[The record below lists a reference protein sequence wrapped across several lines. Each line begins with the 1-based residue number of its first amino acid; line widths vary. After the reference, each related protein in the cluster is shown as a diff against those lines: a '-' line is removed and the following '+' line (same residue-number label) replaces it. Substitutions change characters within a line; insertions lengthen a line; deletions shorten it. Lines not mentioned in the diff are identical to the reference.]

1 MTLPP
6 DPGSEPIDYWRA
18 VTRRGVL
25 ALGFRVQRSPE
36 GPVLVAEPVG
46 PLEGWTKRAA
56 MAAIA
61 VHEDVQATRDLAL
74 IASHAVLLLA
84 LERSAAVLALS
95 AYQDL
100 LAAAIWRT
108 VSANPARGLEALGR
122 GLNR

>member
-1 MTLPP
+1 MTSPA
-6 DPGSEPIDYWRA
+6 DTGSEPIDYWRA

-25 ALGFRVQRSPE
+25 ALGFSVRRSPD

-46 PLEGWTKRAA
+46 PLAGWTRRAA
-56 MAAIA
+56 LAAIA
-61 VHEDVQATRDLAL
+61 VHDDVHATRDLAL

-100 LAAAIWRT
+100 LDAAIWRT
-108 VSANPARGLEALGR
+108 VSADPARGLEALSR
-122 GLNR
+122 GSAR